1 MKTVAIIAI
10 SVGVF
15 FVGIGI
21 SYAIFSNTYN
31 PSTLKFT
38 NQEIFDQMIS
48 QNPKMVANWM
58 ETMMQDEQFHNQA
71 MDYMVKN
78 PEQMNQWMVHDP
90 KHVEEM
96 ATAMKEN
103 HDFMM
108 EMMSVMM
115 NDPALRLQMLGHMTE
130 NPESME
136 MMEKMMGQSMMG
148 SEMMSGS
155 MMDSGGE
162 KIVEK
167 EINFDKIYLEV
178 TGIHELARMSDV
190 AQALSVSNNEFSAMP
205 DAFSVIEQRENEW
218 TTTDWEVIT
227 PFMHELIENNV
238 SDLLREHA
246 NNYPSSIGVEY
257 DMYPEIILTNSF
269 GVNIA
274 QTGKTTDYLQSDE
287 LWWIRAK
294 ADLLYIS
301 EIHYDQS
308 ADVYSVDIGFRVSD
322 DRGQFLGVIK
332 AVTNVDQLYKP

>member
-1 MKTVAIIAI
+1 MEKKKFLVIVSMLILI
-10 SVGVF
+10 STIGVTAWSSTTF
-15 FVGIGI
+15 AEETLIPNWI
-21 SYAIFSNTYN
+21 RNTALWYGEGKIN
-31 PSTLKFT
+31 DSDFINAL
-38 NQEIFDQMIS
+38 
-48 QNPKMVANWM
+48 
-58 ETMMQDEQFHNQA
+58 
-71 MDYMVKN
+71 
-78 PEQMNQWMVHDP
+78 QWL
-90 KHVEEM
+90 
-96 ATAMKEN
+96 MKE
-103 HDFMM
+103 
-108 EMMSVMM
+108 EILKIPS
-115 NDPALRLQMLGHMTE
+115 P
-130 NPESME
+130 
-136 MMEKMMGQSMMG
+136 
-148 SEMMSGS
+148 
-155 MMDSGGE
+155 DSDSE

-178 TGIHELARMSDV
+178 TGIHQLAGMPDV

-246 NNYPSSIGVEY
+246 NNYPSSIGVEF

-287 LWWIRAK
+287 IWWMRAK

-308 ADVYSVDIGFRVSD
+308 ADVYSVDIGYRVNDSK
-322 DRGQFLGVIK
+322 GEFLGVIK
-332 AVTNVDQLYKP
+332 AVTNVDQFYKP